1 MSVLN
6 NMTPDQVQTLATF
19 MERWN
24 EADRKVNGDSYYQN
38 YIAGL
43 PAIRECVAD
52 FTSEQKQFIQEC
64 LDDAV
69 PAIPK
74 INILN

>member
-1 MSVLN
+1 MSVLDK
-6 NMTPDQVQTLATF
+6 MTSDQVQTLATF

-24 EADRKVNGDSYYQN
+24 EADRKVNGDSHYKHFM
-38 YIAGL
+38 AGL

-64 LDDAV
+64 LDDAY
-69 PAIPK
+69 PNIPK

>member
-24 EADRKVNGDSYYQN
+24 EADNKANGDSHYKHFM
-38 YIAGL
+38 AGL

-52 FTSEQKQFIQEC
+52 FTSKQKQFIQKC
-64 LDDAV
+64 LDDAY
-69 PAIPK
+69 PNIPK
-74 INILN
+74 INIL